1 MFDIAPSEFLL
12 VAFVALVVIGPKDLP
27 KAMRVVGYWVGKAR
41 GVARQFRSGF
51 DSMVREAE
59 LEEMEKRWASENERI
74 MREHPQTGAGT
85 GTGTGTGAD
94 AAAADTAQVV
104 HSPETEE
111 YRRDYRSGNHP
122 GEGHSD
128 GDHAAGDHT
137 DEPVMVEKPVVAAAP
152 PAVPPAP
159 VDHEHKPVGHRGPE
173 LFDIPLDTPAT
184 TAPHP
189 DDKTGK
195 SDVASS

>member
-74 MREHPQTGAGT
+74 MREHPQTGT
-85 GTGTGTGAD
+85 DAD
-94 AAAADTAQVV
+94 KDAAADTTQVV
-104 HSPETEE
+104 HSPETDE
-111 YRRDYRSGNHP
+111 YRRDYRS
-122 GEGHSD
+122 D
-128 GDHAAGDHT
+128 DHT
-137 DEPVMVEKPVVAAAP
+137 AEPVMVEKPVVAAASDI
-152 PAVPPAP
+152 AP
-159 VDHEHKPVGHRGPE
+159 VPAEHDGQPVAGPD
-173 LFDIPLDTPAT
+173 LVGTPVSKE
-184 TAPHP
+184 PRS

-195 SDVASS
+195 SDIAPS

>member
-74 MREHPQTGAGT
+74 MREHPQTGT
-85 GTGTGTGAD
+85 D
-94 AAAADTAQVV
+94 ATADTAQVV

-111 YRRDYRSGNHP
+111 YRRDYRST
-122 GEGHSD
+122 D
-128 GDHAAGDHT
+128 QADDHT
-137 DEPVMVEKPVVAAAP
+137 SEPVMVEKPVVAAASVHAS
-152 PAVPPAP
+152 PALPEPDYKP
-159 VDHEHKPVGHRGPE
+159 QDHKPIADRGPD
-173 LFDIPLDTPAT
+173 LFDGPLDTPT
-184 TAPHP
+184 STPTHS

-195 SDVASS
+195 SDVAPS

>member
-74 MREHPQTGAGT
+74 MREHPQTGA
-85 GTGTGTGAD
+85 D
-94 AAAADTAQVV
+94 ATADTAQVV

-111 YRRDYRSGNHP
+111 HRRDYRSM
-122 GEGHSD
+122 D
-128 GDHAAGDHT
+128 DADDHT
-137 DEPVMVEKPVVAAAP
+137 GEPVMVEKPVVTAAP
-152 PAVPPAP
+152 SVPAPVAGLSDAPAVPA
-159 VDHEHKPVGHRGPE
+159 EHDSKPVATRGPD
-173 LFDIPLDTPAT
+173 LFDTPPAR
-184 TAPHP
+184 HP

-195 SDVASS
+195 SDIASS

>member
-74 MREHPQTGAGT
+74 MREHPQAGT
-85 GTGTGTGAD
+85 DST
-94 AAAADTAQVV
+94 ADTTQVV

-111 YRRDYRSGNHP
+111 HRRDYRSV
-122 GEGHSD
+122 
-128 GDHAAGDHT
+128 DHT
-137 DEPVMVEKPVVAAAP
+137 DEPVMVEKPVVAAASEHASP
-152 PAVPPAP
+152 VPAEQ
-159 VDHEHKPVGHRGPE
+159 EHKPLADRGPD
-173 LFDIPLDTPAT
+173 LFDGPLDTPAA